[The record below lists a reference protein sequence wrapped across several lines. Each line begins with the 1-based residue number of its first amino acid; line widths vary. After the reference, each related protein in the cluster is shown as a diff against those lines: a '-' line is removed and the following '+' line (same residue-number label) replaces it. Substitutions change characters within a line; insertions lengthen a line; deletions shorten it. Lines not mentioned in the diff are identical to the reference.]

1 MNKLYVCIILILQV
15 FDEGIINKFVGG
27 YRGVSFVQVRDVVF
41 IRVYGEKIDLII
53 DRNVEKQN
61 MLELVEVGMCFF
73 VYVIFDNGLVYGF
86 VLGVI
91 LDEKIVRDEII

>member
-1 MNKLYVCIILILQV
+1 
-15 FDEGIINKFVGG
+15 
-27 YRGVSFVQVRDVVF
+27 
-41 IRVYGEKIDLII
+41 
-53 DRNVEKQN
+53 

-91 LDEKIVRDEII
+91 LDEKIVRDEIIRK